1 MASNRNLTGC
11 QRFQSA
17 DLPHNW
23 LCVPLGERIA
33 LEYGAGLTEEVR
45 KPGPFPVYGSNGV
58 VGSHNVALVKGP
70 GLLVGRKGSVG
81 AVHRTQADFWPI
93 DTVYFV
99 KRLADD
105 HWSYLQ
111 VLLEYLDLAK
121 LNAATGVPG
130 LSRRDA
136 YALRGAFPPPPEQ
149 AAIARIL
156 DAADTAIERTRAAL
170 DSARRVE
177 SGVLHALLTCGIDVR
192 RGIRNR
198 EERPSE
204 FTALRWGWYP
214 AAWEASSVAEEFH
227 LATGFTLGEHRRPQL
242 NRRRYLRVANVQRGH
257 ITLVDVAELEAKD
270 REMVDRTLALD
281 DLLIVEGHADPYQI
295 GRCARVPAEAVG
307 LTFQNHLYRLR
318 CRRLDP
324 RFAELWMNSEQSRR
338 YWQRMCSTSSG
349 LNTINQR
356 KLKSMPVLVPPRDE
370 QENIADIAHRHRA
383 HVAALEAALLRMER
397 LRRGLMQDLLTG
409 RVRTCAVNA
418 TASVSDNLLPSGALN
433 GPAARHAPGVVV
445 R

>member
-170 DSARRVE
+170 TNAK
-177 SGVLHALLTCGIDVR
+177 VLT
-192 RGIRNR
+192 RGIVQRFLDDGLGRIASADRPGRYLAPGWRLERCQRLLVGEPKNGLSPRTESQPPGFPTFSIAAVRNGR
-198 EERPSE
+198 IDLS
-204 FTALRWGWYP
+204 
-214 AAWEASSVAEEFH
+214 
-227 LATGFTLGEHRRPQL
+227 GEHLKYARIRP
-242 NRRRYLRVANVQRGH
+242 
-257 ITLVDVAELEAKD
+257 EA
-270 REMVDRTLALD
+270 A
-281 DLLIVEGHADPYQI
+281 AQ
-295 GRCARVPAEAVG
+295 ARVSRGDILVVRGNANPDLVGKCGMISDHPDQCIYPDILKRVRFRGGDDGLIPDFAV
-307 LTFQNHLYRLR
+307 LVWNHPVVHNQVLKRAQTSNGTLKI
-318 CRRLDP
+318 
-324 RFAELWMNSEQSRR
+324 NSRDVKQMVLPVPPVQEQSRLVH
-338 YWQRMCSTSSG
+338 
-349 LNTINQR
+349 LNN
-356 KLKSMPVLVPPRDE
+356 
-370 QENIADIAHRHRA
+370 
-383 HVAALEAALLRMER
+383 VAASRVQALEAQAESLQLLK
-397 LRRGLMQDLLTG
+397 RGLMQALLTG
-409 RVRTCAVNA
+409 RVRTCAVNT
-418 TASVSDNLLPSGALN
+418 TASVSDNLLASRALN